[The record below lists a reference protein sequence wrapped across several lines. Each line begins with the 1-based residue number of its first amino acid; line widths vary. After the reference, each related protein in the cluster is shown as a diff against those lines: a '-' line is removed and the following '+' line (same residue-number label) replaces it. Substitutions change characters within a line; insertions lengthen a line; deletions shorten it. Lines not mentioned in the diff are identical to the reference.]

1 MEEQSIYLL
10 RNWFEAP
17 IGGSAFLDMWNI
29 FKTISIHH
37 YLVVSAILFTI
48 GIFGVIV
55 RRNAISILMCI
66 ELMLNSVNLNFVAFN
81 QIWGYK
87 ITRAAFTSNEDVLS
101 PVGQVFTAFII
112 ITAAA
117 EAAVGLAIILALYR
131 QRQSVMVEDANLMR
145 W

>member
-1 MEEQSIYLL
+1 MEEQGIYLL
-10 RNWFEAP
+10 KNWFEAP
-17 IGGSAFLDMWNI
+17 VGGTSLLDIWSI
-29 FKTISIHH
+29 IKTVSIHH
-37 YLVVSAILFTI
+37 YLIVSAIIFTI

-112 ITAAA
+112 IIAAA